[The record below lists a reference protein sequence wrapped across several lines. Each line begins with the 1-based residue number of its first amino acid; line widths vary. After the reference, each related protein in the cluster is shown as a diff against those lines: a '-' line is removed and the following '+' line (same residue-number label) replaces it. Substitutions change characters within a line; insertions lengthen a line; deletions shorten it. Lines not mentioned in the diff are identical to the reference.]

1 MAMRK
6 KIYRRIAAGGFS
18 AFEYVR
24 LYQGPDHL
32 LEVYSFGYTETYRRF
47 FFGDI
52 QAFTIQMTTWGK
64 IGNIVLS
71 LTGGLL
77 TLLVLASGGGALGG
91 VLVGGPFALILL
103 VNLMLGPTCATYIQT
118 AVQRQRL
125 RGLNRV
131 RTVRRLLAR
140 LATQIQAAQG
150 AVARE
155 ELLRQLRDARVHPS
169 VRNPAAPQ
177 TAVEAPPVID
187 APPVIQNPGEAAS

>member
-1 MAMRK
+1 MAMGK

-52 QAFTIQMTTWGK
+52 QAFTIQMTPWAK
-64 IGNIVLS
+64 VGNIVLS
-71 LTGGLL
+71 LTGGFL

-91 VLVGGPFALILL
+91 ALVGGPFAFILL
-103 VNLMLGPTCATYIQT
+103 VNLILGPTCATHIQT
-118 AVQRQRL
+118 AVQLQRL
-125 RGLNRV
+125 RGINRV

-140 LATQIQAAQG
+140 LATEIEAAQG
-150 AVARE
+150 VVTRE
-155 ELLRQLRDARVHPS
+155 ELLRQLCDARVHPMA
-169 VRNPAAPQ
+169 REPAAPQ
-177 TAVEAPPVID
+177 TALPAPPVID
-187 APPVIQNPGEAAS
+187 APPVIQNPGGAAS